1 VNGACRWGAGWLL
14 VGLSSLS
21 AQVPTAVTVADLAA
35 LLQPIR
41 TAHGMPAL
49 GAAVLRDG
57 QLVALGV
64 DGIRRVGHPES
75 VTVDDRWHLGS
86 CTKAMTAT
94 LLARLCERELLGWGT
109 TVADGLPQLAAAMHA
124 DAKGITLAQLLQH
137 RAGLPPNPGEPLWS
151 ELFRFDGTD
160 TEARLEVARQL
171 LAVAPA
177 AVPGAKFVY
186 SNSGYM
192 LAGAIAERRTGAPWH
207 ELMQREVFAPLGITS
222 AGFGMPGTADGT
234 TQPWGHRGGSE
245 SAAGRTATVAVFA
258 DNPPSL
264 GPAGTVHMTLGDWA
278 KFVALHL
285 GVLPAAGAPLLR
297 PETLRAL
304 HTAPPGADYAL
315 GWVVCA
321 RPWAKGPVL
330 HHNGSNTM
338 WFCVAWLDPAAQFAV
353 LVTCNHGDGA
363 AACDAVA
370 AACIERFA
378 TASK

>member
-1 VNGACRWGAGWLL
+1 VNGACRRAAGWLL

-21 AQVPTAVTVADLAA
+21 AQVPSAAAVADLAA

-41 TAHGMPAL
+41 AAHAMPAL

-64 DGIRRVGHPES
+64 DGLRRVGHTEV

-86 CTKAMTAT
+86 CTKAMSAV
-94 LLARLCERELLGWGT
+94 LLARLCERGLLGFDT
-109 TVADGLPQLAAAMHA
+109 TVADGLPTLAAAMHA

-177 AVPGAKFVY
+177 AVPGAKFDY

-192 LAGAIAERRTGAPWH
+192 LAGAIAEQRAGAPWH

-222 AGFGMPGTADGT
+222 AGFGMPGTADAT
-234 TQPWGHRGGSE
+234 TQPWGHTGGGQ
-245 SAAGRTATVAVFA
+245 AAGKRTAMVAHFA
-258 DNPPSL
+258 DNPPPL

-278 KFVALHL
+278 KFAALHL
-285 GVLPAAGAPLLR
+285 GVLPADGAPLLR

-304 HTAPPGADYAL
+304 HTAPPAADYAL
-315 GWVVCA
+315 GWVTGA
-321 RPWAKGPVL
+321 RSWAKGPVL
-330 HHNGSNTM
+330 HHSGSNTM
-338 WFCVAWLDPAAQFAV
+338 WFCVAWLDPAAKFAV

-378 TASK
+378 TAPK